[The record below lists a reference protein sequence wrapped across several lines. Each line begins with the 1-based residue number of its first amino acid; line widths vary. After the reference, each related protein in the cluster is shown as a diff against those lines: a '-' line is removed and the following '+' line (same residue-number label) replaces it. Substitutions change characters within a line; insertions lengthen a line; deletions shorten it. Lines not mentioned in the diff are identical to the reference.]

1 MKAILVLDEM
11 PNSCYACPLTYIDY
25 GDDAYYGANT
35 TRCVIDKDT
44 IPHHGKWD
52 ECPLKDLPQ
61 KIVGKREM
69 FMPTYSLGWND
80 CIGTMLGEE
89 EGNNGLKPLK
99 DENHEYYGC
108 PSCRHIV
115 SSVQNYCENCGQK
128 LDWRNVGEIE

>member
-1 MKAILVLDEM
+1 MKVVL
-11 PNSCYACPLTYIDY
+11 
-25 GDDAYYGANT
+25 
-35 TRCVIDKDT
+35 VIDVDKDELGEAFADIT
-44 IPHHGKWD
+44 AEESGISFFARGVIRP
-52 ECPLKDLPQ
+52 LPQ

-128 LDWRNVGEIE
+128 LDWKDIGETE